1 MPTVIIYWSPG
12 RSDDQKAKVVAD
24 ITHTLVE
31 HGSARREDVLII
43 FQDIL
48 PGNAGRAGVISSAP
62 QKATHH
68 GEAPPNGVAEDD
80 PVD

>member
-24 ITHTLVE
+24 ITNTLVE
-31 HGSARREDVLII
+31 NGSARREDVLII

-48 PGNAGRAGVISSAP
+48 PGNAGRAGVISGAP
-62 QKATHH
+62 QKASHH
-68 GEAPPNGVAEDD
+68 AERLPNGAAEDD
-80 PVD
+80 PMD